1 MACLYNQSPCT
12 LCAPAASVRL
22 VEQCAMLCVQIL
34 SGPCVLGHLVASAC
48 TLIVSHRRILYET
61 IANVFQ
67 FSEDMYIIK
76 K

>member
-1 MACLYNQSPCT
+1 MLKQPESMHFVCT
-12 LCAPAASVRL
+12 RRICERL